1 MFKKIHV
8 LALLNGLLLLAAC
21 VGPEGPL
28 QSDGSPTDVE
38 ATPITPTPTRTASP
52 IPPTATATAIPLE
65 PDPTIAPGEQVA
77 LSEDEAAT
85 LGSLVQVDDYP
96 LYVMH
101 YHGDYLEYT
110 WAPQTVAGTAELE
123 TWGCAL
129 FAALGDPESR
139 IYGRNFDWQYSP
151 ALLLFTD
158 PPQGYASVSMQS
170 VRFMGSFDV
179 DATDLENTTLEERYM
194 LLYTPIRPYD
204 GMNETG
210 LAIGMAAVP
219 TDGTSYDP
227 SKPDI
232 DSLMLM
238 RQVLDNAANVSEAV
252 EIVSQY
258 NVLMEGGPAVHY
270 LIADSFG
277 QAVLVEFYEGE
288 MVVIP
293 NENPW
298 HAATNF
304 FFMSAGGQ
312 PENQCW
318 RYRSLAAS
326 LDDASGRY
334 SAAEAMAALE
344 DVFQE
349 NTQWS
354 VVYNL
359 STLEIDI
366 VMGGEYFTV
375 HTFQL
380 ED

>member
-1 MFKKIHV
+1 MLKTIR
-8 LALLNGLLLLAAC
+8 ALTIFLGLLLLAAC
-21 VGPEGPL
+21 VGPERP
-28 QSDGSPTDVE
+28 SPMNVSPTIAE
-38 ATPITPTPTRTASP
+38 ITSIPLTPTTTASP
-52 IPPTATATAIPLE
+52 IPPTTTAIPLE
-65 PDPTIAPGEQVA
+65 PDPTITPGEQFS
-77 LSEDEAAT
+77 LSEAEAAT
-85 LGSLVQVDDYP
+85 LSSLVQVDDYP

-110 WAPQTVAGTAELE
+110 WAPQTMAGTAEVA
-123 TWGCAL
+123 TWGCSL
-129 FAALGDPESR
+129 FAALGDPENR
-139 IYGRNFDWQYSP
+139 VYGRNFDWQYSP

-158 PPQGYASVSMQS
+158 PPQGFASVSMQS

-204 GMNETG
+204 GMNEAG

-227 SKPDI
+227 NKPDI

-238 RQVLDNAANVSEAV
+238 RQVLDHAANVSEAV
-252 EIVSQY
+252 EIVGQY
-258 NVLMEGGPAVHY
+258 NVIMESGPPVHY
-270 LIADSFG
+270 LIADSSG
-277 QAVLVEFYEGE
+277 LAVLVEFLEGE

-304 FFMSAGGQ
+304 FFMRAGDH

-318 RYRSLAAS
+318 RYRSIAAS
-326 LDDASGRY
+326 LEGASGWCT
-334 SAAEAMAALE
+334 AAEAMAMLE

-349 NTQWS
+349 ITQWS

-359 STLEIDI
+359 STREIDI
-366 VMGGEYFTV
+366 VMGGEFPAV
-375 HTFQL
+375 HTFLL